1 MKAPVEAFAEGQ
13 APEELIRLVPE
24 SAHAGAVEQV
34 LAMGGRGHQHQ
45 EENGHQEGSCHLDT
59 VII

>member
-1 MKAPVEAFAEGQ
+1 MKAPVEALAKCQ
-13 APEELIRLVPE
+13 APEELIRLVSE

-45 EENGHQEGSCHLDT
+45 QQNGHQEDSCHLDT